1 MVTVEYV
8 FILLCMADVKLDVNV
23 FRQRRVE
30 WLVVMDNEKATFV
43 RGSLTMTGSFHP
55 FLSAWLAGLCY

>member
-1 MVTVEYV
+1 
-8 FILLCMADVKLDVNV
+8 MADVKLDVNV